1 MSGVLGVLGEYRQCS
16 FRGVPFAVI
25 GSGGRNGRKTAVHDY
40 PFRDTPKVEDL
51 GRAGRGFRV
60 RGFVCGTLFRSQ
72 FDLVLAAVEQAG
84 PGLLIHPTRG
94 VVNAAVLDFDWNEP
108 DGIAGVIEFQFE
120 FLEQRS
126 LLSTTVLAA
135 AQAVIAVASAAL
147 STAASSDY
155 AADTVAAYALG
166 TAASGAAEAAA
177 SGWAGQAIG
186 LSQTPAVTAAALA
199 GLPTYY
205 GRFVSGNAAVS
216 SATATVTSALAS
228 VTVGQAAVALAVAA
242 VGGTQDAADLATA
255 VLAVPE
261 ALRNAVGD
269 PGVQVQLLAQMA
281 TYAPMVVA
289 STAPIGGAIAT
300 AQTAAA
306 ALCRRAALLSIA
318 LACSTY
324 QPASYDDAQALRQQV
339 ALLFDPEIVSAADA
353 GDGATFQTLRALRA
367 QVLKDLANRASQ
379 LSRLI
384 TVTRGA
390 PLPAPVLAQ
399 QLYADATRTPDLIRR
414 ADPIHPAFMPL
425 SFEALAT

>member
-1 MSGVLGVLGEYRQCS
+1 MSGVLGVLNQYRQCS

-25 GSGGRNGRKTAVHDY
+25 GSGGRNGRKVAVHDY
-40 PFRDTPKVEDL
+40 PFRDTPLAEDL

-94 VVNAAVLDFDWNEP
+94 VVNAAVLNFDWNEP
-108 DGIAGVIEFQFE
+108 DGVAGVIEFQIE
-120 FLEQRS
+120 FLEQSS
-126 LLSTTVLAA
+126 LLTTVVLAA

-147 STAASSDY
+147 ASSAASDY
-155 AADTVAAYALG
+155 AADTAPAYALG
-166 TAASGAAEAAA
+166 TAASGAAQATAV
-177 SGWAGQAIG
+177 GWAAQAVG

-216 SATATVTSALAS
+216 STTATVATALSS
-228 VTVGQAAVALAVAA
+228 VTEGQATVALAVAA
-242 VGGTQDAADLATA
+242 VSATLDAADLATA
-255 VLAVPE
+255 VLGVPE

-281 TYAPMVVA
+281 AYAPMVVA

-300 AQTAAA
+300 AETAAA
-306 ALCRRAALLSIA
+306 ALCRRAALMSIA
-318 LACSTY
+318 LACSNY
-324 QPASYDDAQALRQQV
+324 QPTSYDDAQALRQQV
-339 ALLFDPEIVSAADA
+339 VALFEPEILAAADA
-353 GDGATFQTLRALRA
+353 GDGATFQALRALRA

-379 LSRLI
+379 LSQLI

-414 ADPIHPAFMPL
+414 ANPIHPAFMPT
-425 SFEALAT
+425 SFQALAT